1 MGITDMIAA
10 FIHESLEEANGVLEL
25 QRNDLAQRF
34 GCVPSQINYV
44 MSTRFSPERGYIVE
58 SRRGGG
64 GYIRISRVQVDRKTL
79 VMHVINAIGAAL
91 DEPSAQAIARNL
103 CDSGTISRDTARVLI
118 AATTRRSLQHVPPHL
133 RDTVRADIFKQVLLY
148 EV

>member
-25 QRNDLAQRF
+25 QRSDLAQKF
-34 GCVPSQINYV
+34 NCVPSQINYV

-79 VMHVINAIGAAL
+79 VMHVINAIGTAL
-91 DEPSAQAIARNL
+91 DEGSAQAIARNL
-103 CDSGTISRDTARVLI
+103 CDSGAISRDTARVLI
-118 AATTRRSLQHVPPHL
+118 AATTRRSLQSIPPHL